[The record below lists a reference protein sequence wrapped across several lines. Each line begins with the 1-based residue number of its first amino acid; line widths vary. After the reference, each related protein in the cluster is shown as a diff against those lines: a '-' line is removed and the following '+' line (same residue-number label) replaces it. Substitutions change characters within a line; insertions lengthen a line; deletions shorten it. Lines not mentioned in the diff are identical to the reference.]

1 MSKNLQKRFWEI
13 DFLRGVA
20 IVMMIIFHIVFD
32 MTFFGVRDFAV
43 NGIYWRVFARL
54 TAIIFLLLV
63 GISLTLSYSRFLKI
77 KQTKPQFKKYLK
89 RGGTVFIYGILIT
102 IFTLFL
108 IGEAYVRFGI
118 LHLIG
123 ISIIFAYPFLKYK
136 YFNFVLGIL
145 IISLGII
152 LRNYAFDFDWLL
164 WLGFIPKNLY
174 TVDYFPL
181 FPWFGVV
188 LIGVFLGNMLYPGY
202 NSLIVLPDYSK
213 NIFFRSFS
221 FLGKNSLLIYLIHQP
236 IIVLGL
242 FVLGFA

>member
-1 MSKNLQKRFWEI
+1 MSKILQKRFWEI
-13 DFLRGVA
+13 DFLRGIA

-32 MTFFGVRDFAV
+32 MTFFGVRDFTV
-43 NGIYWRVFARL
+43 NGIYWSIFARL
-54 TAIIFLLLV
+54 TAIVFLLLV

-77 KQTKPQFKKYLK
+77 KKINPKFKKYLK
-89 RGGTVFIYGILIT
+89 RGLTVFIYGILIT
-102 IFTLFL
+102 IFTRFV
-108 IGEAYVRFGI
+108 IGHAYVRFGI

-136 YFNFVLGIL
+136 YFNFILGIL
-145 IISLGII
+145 IISAGII

-164 WLGFIPKNLY
+164 WLGFVPKNLY

-188 LIGVFLGNMLYPGY
+188 LVGVFLGKILYPGY
-202 NSLIVLPDYSK
+202 NRLILLPDYSK
-213 NIFFRSFS
+213 NIFVRSFS
-221 FLGKNSLLIYLIHQP
+221 FLGKNSLLIYLFHQP
-236 IIVLGL
+236 VIVLGL